1 MNKEILINIGIN
13 EVRVAI
19 LEDGNLVEFNV
30 ERQDEQ
36 RRAGNIYLGKVENV
50 LPGMQAAFI
59 NIGEEKNAFIYV
71 DDVIGKEETNNNEHL
86 KNLSIKDLL
95 HEGQE
100 LMVQMIKEPMGTKG
114 ARVVTQV
121 TIPGRYLVFLPNIE
135 YIGISRRIENEA
147 ERERLKSIVTSFK
160 GPGVGVIIRTAAEE
174 VEAGELQSDYEFL
187 VNVWKK
193 IQKKVKKGACPSL
206 LYRDH
211 DLLYRILRD
220 YLSKDI
226 SRLLI
231 DEMDAYAKATELV
244 KSLAPSCKNRI
255 QLYSDE
261 TPLFEAFNVELQLEK
276 ALKKKVWLDCGAYL
290 VFDQTEALAVIDVNT
305 GKFTGSINLEDTV
318 FQTNMMA
325 AVEIARQIRLRN
337 LGGIIIVDF
346 IDMVSDEERAQ
357 VIAKLS
363 TELQQDKT
371 KINILGFTSLGLL
384 EITRKKVK
392 QSLREILQVECEN
405 CDGVG
410 YVPSLDSFAQKA
422 MRSIKQI
429 VNSTKDESLLIGVNP
444 QIAAILIGP
453 GGANLDKTEHTLNKT
468 IFIKGQENLKDDQVH
483 LLASG
488 TKNEIE
494 ALFLPVKEGEII
506 NLKITENHIAN
517 PEDGISRIEGY
528 VINVDSAGSCIG
540 KTIRALI
547 TKTFKTYAKAVIV
560 D

>member
-19 LEDGNLVEFNV
+19 LEDGNLVEFTV

-71 DDVIGKEETNNNEHL
+71 DDVLSRDSETGNTEHS

-100 LMVQMIKEPMGTKG
+100 LMVQMIKEPIGTKG

-121 TIPGRYLVFLPNIE
+121 TIPGRYLVYIPTIE
-135 YIGISRRIENEA
+135 YIGVSRRIENEA
-147 ERERLKSIVTSFK
+147 ERERLKTVVASFK
-160 GPGVGVIIRTAAEE
+160 GPGTGVIIRTAAEE
-174 VEAGELQSDYEFL
+174 VEAAELQSDYEFL

-193 IQKKVKKGACPSL
+193 IQKKVKKGPCPSL

-220 YLSKDI
+220 YLSKDVN
-226 SRLLI
+226 RLLI
-231 DEMDAYAKATELV
+231 DEEEAYSKATELV

-255 QLYSDE
+255 QLYNNEIS
-261 TPLFEAFNVELQLEK
+261 LFEIFNVDLQLEK

-318 FQTNMMA
+318 FQTNLMA
-325 AVEIARQIRLRN
+325 ATEIARQIRLRN

-346 IDMVSDEERAQ
+346 IDMVSDDERAK
-357 VIAKLS
+357 VIAKLNS
-363 TELQQDKT
+363 ELLRDKT
-371 KINILGFTSLGLL
+371 KVNILGFTSLGLL

-392 QSLREILQVECEN
+392 QSLREILQIECEY

-410 YVPSLDSFAQKA
+410 YIPSLDSFAQKA
-422 MRSIKQI
+422 MRTIQQI
-429 VNSTKDESLLIGVNP
+429 ANNTNFEALLLGVNP
-444 QIAAILIGP
+444 QIASIR
-453 GGANLDKTEHTLNKT
+453 DW
-468 IFIKGQENLKDDQVH
+468 
-483 LLASG
+483 
-488 TKNEIE
+488 
-494 ALFLPVKEGEII
+494 
-506 NLKITENHIAN
+506 
-517 PEDGISRIEGY
+517 SRW
-528 VINVDSAGSCIG
+528 
-540 KTIRALI
+540 R
-547 TKTFKTYAKAVIV
+547 
-560 D
+560 

>member
-19 LEDGNLVEFNV
+19 LEDGNLVEFTV

-59 NIGEEKNAFIYV
+59 NIGEEKNAFIYI
-71 DDVIGKEETNNNEHL
+71 DDVLSRDSETGNTEHS

-100 LMVQMIKEPMGTKG
+100 LMVQMIKEPIGTKG

-121 TIPGRYLVFLPNIE
+121 TIPGRYLVYIPTIE
-135 YIGISRRIENEA
+135 YIGVSRRIENEA
-147 ERERLKSIVTSFK
+147 ERERLKNVVASFK
-160 GPGVGVIIRTAAEE
+160 GPGSGLIIRTAAEE
-174 VEAGELQSDYEFL
+174 VEAAELQSDYEFL

-193 IQKKVKKGACPSL
+193 IQKKVKKGPCPSL

-220 YLSKDI
+220 YLSKDVNC
-226 SRLLI
+226 LMI
-231 DEMDAYAKATELV
+231 DEAEAFSKATELV

-255 QLYSDE
+255 QLYNNE
-261 TPLFEAFNVELQLEK
+261 IPLFEAFNVDLQLEK

-318 FQTNMMA
+318 FQTNLMA
-325 AVEIARQIRLRN
+325 ATEIARQIRLRN

-346 IDMVSDEERAQ
+346 IDMVSDDERAK
-357 VIAKLS
+357 VIAKLNS
-363 TELQQDKT
+363 ELQRDKT
-371 KINILGFTSLGLL
+371 KVNILGFTSLGLL

-392 QSLREILQVECEN
+392 QSLREILQVECE
-405 CDGVG
+405 
-410 YVPSLDSFAQKA
+410 
-422 MRSIKQI
+422 
-429 VNSTKDESLLIGVNP
+429 
-444 QIAAILIGP
+444 
-453 GGANLDKTEHTLNKT
+453 
-468 IFIKGQENLKDDQVH
+468 
-483 LLASG
+483 
-488 TKNEIE
+488 
-494 ALFLPVKEGEII
+494 
-506 NLKITENHIAN
+506 
-517 PEDGISRIEGY
+517 
-528 VINVDSAGSCIG
+528 
-540 KTIRALI
+540 
-547 TKTFKTYAKAVIV
+547 
-560 D
+560 